1 MEERPGRILIDLL
14 EEAILHCAYMCH
26 SFPHNV
32 TLIYKKYPTLS
43 KVTISPKCL
52 DIVVPVT
59 ISNKYNPYY
68 EEIKMTESPGSVLIK
83 VPTGKEKQIMTSEE
97 DMLKG
102 IFETLPI
109 VGLYFLINALCGA
122 SFWYMVS

>member
-1 MEERPGRILIDLL
+1 MF
-14 EEAILHCAYMCH
+14 EEAILHCAYICY

-32 TLIYKKYPTLS
+32 TLVYKKYPTLANA
-43 KVTISPKCL
+43 TISPENL
-52 DIVVPVT
+52 DIVIPDPM
-59 ISNKYNPYY
+59 SNRYNPYY

-83 VPTGKEKQIMTSEE
+83 VPEGEEELVMTSEE

-109 VGLYFLINALCGA
+109 VGLYFLINALFGA
-122 SFWYMVS
+122 IFWYIVS